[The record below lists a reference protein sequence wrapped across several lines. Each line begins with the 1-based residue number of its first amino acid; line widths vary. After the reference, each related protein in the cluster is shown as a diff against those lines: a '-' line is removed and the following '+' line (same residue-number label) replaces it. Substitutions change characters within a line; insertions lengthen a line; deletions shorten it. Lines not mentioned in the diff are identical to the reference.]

1 MAGISNVEIPMT
13 KEIRMTKPDEEL
25 TAAEAN
31 PQDNELID
39 RLMEHNPKFR
49 RILEE
54 KPVSIEEARK
64 RLLDDHGSR

>member
-31 PQDNELID
+31 PQDNE
-39 RLMEHNPKFR
+39 
-49 RILEE
+49 
-54 KPVSIEEARK
+54 
-64 RLLDDHGSR
+64 